1 MKRTKFES
9 LVNLY
14 LDKEISSS
22 GLRIL
27 NEELKTDPE
36 RRNFLKQ
43 YCRLY
48 KASRLAL
55 LRDFPGLALEMGPK
69 PTATPSMGKW
79 RIYTYAVSG
88 LAACFAVAAIL
99 YFPSPSK
106 MDTPLPAYLPA
117 AKTAVAVTQ
126 DKQPVREIQPT
137 TGNQRFQQDNFSLTT
152 DLLSGQ
158 NDWERFFNHPQFEF
172 VDYPKHP
179 NLEEIWPQRS
189 QLFERQNSYNTW
201 PELRSTTFPVRD
213 SGDLDFQFE
222 QAGLRFGR

>member
-1 MKRTKFES
+1 MKRTKFET

-22 GLRIL
+22 GLRWL
-27 NEELKTDPE
+27 NEELKADAE
-36 RRNFLKQ
+36 RRNFFKQ
-43 YCRLY
+43 YWRLH

-55 LRDFPGLALEMGPK
+55 LRDFPSLPLDIGPS
-69 PTATPSMGKW
+69 PAATPSMGKW

-99 YFPSPSK
+99 YFPPPSK

-117 AKTAVAVTQ
+117 AKTVVAVTQ
-126 DKQPVREIQPT
+126 DKQPVRELQPT
-137 TGNQRFQQDNFSLTT
+137 TGNQRFIRDKFSLTT
-152 DLLSGQ
+152 DLLPRQ
-158 NDWERFFNHPQFEF
+158 NDWERFFNHPEFEF
-172 VDYPKHP
+172 VDYPEHP

-189 QLFERQNSYNTW
+189 QFFERENSYNTW

-213 SGDLDFQFE
+213 SRDLAFQFE